1 MPRNEKTPTG
11 NAVPRGGEKE
21 NAMCLSHVHHTSRD
35 LQLKIEENLA
45 RLRKNHRKLGDL
57 IVRVAKNPPEDP
69 QKVTESF
76 DAHRYATLNLLDAV
90 HRDCLSL
97 MEVRAQELET
107 EKQRREAA
115 AQVDAAERAT
125 VKEITGEDLSRDEL
139 EVYLID
145 SYREGGNYL
154 KYLEAMK
161 VLDDEAIA
169 RAGYPSRDEDGDE
182 DA

>member
-1 MPRNEKTPTG
+1 MQRDTKTPTG

-21 NAMCLSHVHHTSRD
+21 TQMCLSHPHSTSRD
-35 LQLKIEENLA
+35 LERQIDENLA

-57 IVRVAKNPPEDP
+57 IVRVAKNPPDDS
-69 QKVTESF
+69 QKVSESF
-76 DAHRYATLNLLDAV
+76 DAHRYATFNLLDAI

-97 MEVRAQELET
+97 MEVRAQELE
-107 EKQRREAA
+107 EAKQRREAA
-115 AQVDAAERAT
+115 AKVDAAERAT

-145 SYREGGNYL
+145 SYREGGDYL